1 MKVGAPR
8 PRVWLLSVAALVL
21 CAGSAVAGA
30 YAALA
35 LATANLENW
44 GVWLRQFAMS
54 PGAAAFA
61 ALAAA
66 AIAFA
71 GISKQV
77 RVSRS
82 ALDHQ
87 RQEASQLAWWR
98 TFEWASGRGLPQGS
112 DDVPLPQAVTISTL
126 ENLVKT
132 ATTDV
137 QRAACSGLIDALTSR
152 VLPNIDRDDVDAA
165 ADAENDSPGA
175 IDALMSYVDASAS
188 TAAASSRAEAA
199 LYEPRVEAAKY
210 EQTVI
215 AALPGLSSDVRVFL
229 EPPVTDSRT
238 DAIVEI
244 AGRSVAV
251 EVSFARTPM
260 VVRARARSASQH
272 RRIAGLTPL
281 VLVSRF
287 QSPFSD
293 EEEAELRVVVA
304 TWNSPADN
312 ENLLAD
318 IRRASLLGG

>member
-1 MKVGAPR
+1 MV
-8 PRVWLLSVAALVL
+8 
-21 CAGSAVAGA
+21 GA
-30 YAALA
+30 YAALT

-44 GVWLRQFAMS
+44 GAWLRQFAMS
-54 PGAAAFA
+54 PGVAAFA

-66 AIAFA
+66 GIAFA
-71 GISKQV
+71 GISRQV
-77 RVSRS
+77 GVSRS

-87 RQEASQLAWWR
+87 RQDASQLAWWR
-98 TFEWASGRGLPQGS
+98 TFEWASGRGLPQGP
-112 DDVPLPQAVTISTL
+112 DDVPLPHAVIINTL
-126 ENLVKT
+126 ENLAKT

-137 QRAACSGLIDALTSR
+137 QRSACSGLIDALTSR
-152 VLPNIDRDDVDAA
+152 VLSFDDQDDVDRGTNEE
-165 ADAENDSPGA
+165 DNSSSA
-175 IDALMSYVDASAS
+175 INALMSYVDSSAS
-188 TAAASSRAEAA
+188 TAAASASAEAA

-210 EQTVI
+210 EQAVL
-215 AALPGLSSDVRVFL
+215 AALSGLSSDARVFL

-244 AGRSVAV
+244 AGRSASV

-272 RRIAGLTPL
+272 RRNAGLMPL

-312 ENLLAD
+312 ESLLED
-318 IRRASLLGG
+318 IRRASLLGGQPRD